1 MNMDTTVKD
10 DGILLAF
17 IESEKIDPR
26 DIARSLNYKTISA
39 VTRYLEHDGKHKLRL
54 QLLLL
59 AVCLSKKPAT
69 FDMGG
74 LKIQATIE
82 KETDIVPLMDA
93 ITAST
98 IEQDGRERKRLKN
111 LVSWKE
117 IGEKAGCLQSFAYKM
132 WAEWRTLQIFPIVM
146 EATKCPRIEVSHGK
160 STVTVSIP
168 V

>member
-1 MNMDTTVKD
+1 MS
-10 DGILLAF
+10 AF
-17 IESEKIDPR
+17 IESEGIDPK
-26 DIARSLNYKTISA
+26 DIARLLGYKTISA
-39 VTRYLEHDGKHKLRL
+39 VTRYLENDGKHKMRL
-54 QLLLL
+54 QIILM
-59 AVCLSKKPAT
+59 AVFLSKKPAS
-69 FDMGG
+69 FDLGG
-74 LKIQATIE
+74 LKIEATIKDE
-82 KETDIVPLMDA
+82 NDVAPIMDA
-93 ITAST
+93 ITAFT

-132 WAEWRTLQIFPIVM
+132 WAEWRTLDIFPIVM